1 MKNLMIIT
9 FIFLVMGM
17 TTITFADV
25 NSNVRDSK
33 VTTTQQ
39 VERDVD
45 NDEGYGNL
53 GLLGLLGLAGLYP
66 LFKRRDNIVEYSADR
81 TY

>member
-1 MKNLMIIT
+1 MKNLMIIA
-9 FIFLVMGM
+9 FMFLVMGM
-17 TTITFADV
+17 TTATFADT
-25 NSNVRDSK
+25 NSNMTGSK
-33 VTTTQQ
+33 VVTTQE
-39 VERDVD
+39 VKRDYD
-45 NDEGYGNL
+45 NDSYGNL